1 MTNLQKELES
11 LEEMYNKGLMN
22 TEEYNHMVNEIKRN
36 IQEEPK
42 SPSPPLITAAPI
54 ITVKTEIKPPPPPP
68 DPRIEKQRRAD
79 EEAHI
84 RHMDEK
90 RSLEIDE
97 AFKSAGQSIKEAEK
111 LLSMYR
117 KK

>member
-11 LEEMYNKGLMN
+11 LQEMYNKGLMN
-22 TEEYNHMVNEIKRN
+22 TEEYNHMVSEIKRN
-36 IQEEPK
+36 IQEEPE
-42 SPSPPLITAAPI
+42 SPAPPLITTAPI
-54 ITVKTEIKPPPPPP
+54 TTIQTEIKPPPLPP
-68 DPRIEKQRRAD
+68 DPRIEEQRRAD
-79 EEAHI
+79 EEDHV

-90 RSLEIDE
+90 RALEIDE
-97 AFKSAGQSIKEAEK
+97 AFISAGQSIKDAER